1 VGPHGP
7 SLSRAHALWALVG
20 AAIAAALLAA
30 FATGCARNTAR
41 GPAPPATPESAQAT
55 EVAMWRSRFDQ
66 GKEQWQALFVGE
78 DSPLP
83 EDRRAAFPGQ
93 PFYPFMP
100 AWRFVG
106 DLVRL
111 DPPHGILVPDTKGK
125 TQVYYDYGRYPL
137 RVGADVETL
146 RVYRPGDHPEQYFI
160 AFRDSTTG
168 KETYGGGRYAHLD
181 SLDEHRFVL
190 DFNLAYNPYC
200 AYDTSWMCPLPPRE
214 NSLPW
219 AVRAGMMKPPG
230 GHE

>member
-1 VGPHGP
+1 MT
-7 SLSRAHALWALVG
+7 SRFPAGGLFAAAVAVAVALVLTLPG
-20 AAIAAALLAA
+20 
-30 FATGCARNTAR
+30 GCARYETAR
-41 GPAPPATPESAQAT
+41 GPAPPATPESAQAAS
-55 EVAMWRSRFDQ
+55 VAMWHSRYDQ
-66 GKEQWQALFVGE
+66 GVAQWNALLVSD

-83 EDRRAAFPGQ
+83 EEKRAHFAGQ
-93 PFYPFMP
+93 PFFPFAP

-111 DPPHGILVPDTKGK
+111 HPMEAILVPDTKGK

-137 RVGADVETL
+137 RVGESIDTL
-146 RVYRPGDHPEQYFI
+146 RVYRPSDHPEQYFI

-168 KETYGGGRYAHLD
+168 SETYGGGRYAHLD

-200 AYDTSWMCPLPPRE
+200 AYDTTWMCPLPPRE
-214 NSLPW
+214 NTLPF
-219 AVRAGMMKPPG
+219 AVRAGMTKPPG